1 MAYFKRFGD
10 DEFLGFVRTIAG
22 KVKSGEDAE
31 EIVRLKKLFK
41 KNIPFGMRTN
51 VGVFIAKLY
60 LERNGSGEHSSY
72 GQQPP
77 GQREFS
83 HHTFHNMLDIAQSV
97 TIYIGVGRTRHVFVR
112 DIISLLVVQGGLP
125 RSRIGEIRVLDSY
138 TFVQLHADDA
148 DEVIKILSGCEFH
161 GRNITVGYSKKNDE
175 RPEGDAELL
184 DEAGVPEG
192 NG

>member
-10 DEFLGFVRTIAG
+10 DEFLDFVRTIAG

-41 KNIPFGMRTN
+41 KNIPLGMRTN
-51 VGVFIAKLY
+51 VGVFIAKQY
-60 LERNGSGEHSSY
+60 LERNGGHSSY
-72 GQQPP
+72 GQQPQ

-83 HHTFHNMLDIAQSV
+83 HHPFHNMLDSAQSV
-97 TIYIGVGRTRHVFVR
+97 TIYIGVGRTRHVFIR
-112 DIISLLVVQGGLP
+112 DIISLLVTHGGLP

-148 DEVIKILSGCEFH
+148 DGVIAKLSGCDFH
-161 GRNITVGYSKKNDE
+161 GRNITVGYSRKNDGP
-175 RPEGDAELL
+175 PEDGEELP
-184 DEAGVPEG
+184 DGEAT
-192 NG
+192 